1 MKILWRDLRNHSRLD
16 FRPDLYGATVL
27 WLLLL
32 LSVNYYFDFEDTYID
47 SFQNDPRWSLLY
59 FLLYA
64 TAYYG
69 SVWLWTHFHRRPDV
83 WRNREF
89 WLRSGTALVCYSVY
103 AGFYAHVA
111 WSQQLFG
118 GQVFV
123 FLYYCFRNLQSL
135 LTIVLPLY
143 LFYKLIDQQPSNFY
157 GMAPRRKGLVLYG
170 LMLAL
175 MIPLITLASFQ
186 PDFLASYPTYKDTNA
201 NEFFA
206 VPEWV
211 TALIYEF
218 CYGWDFVPTEL
229 LFRGFLVIGMSQS
242 SGSPPGPGRV
252 LGRGAVL
259 PMVVWYCAIHFGRP
273 LGEAVSSVF
282 GGYLLGVL
290 ALSTRSIWGG
300 LLIHIGVAWGMEVAA
315 FLHRVT

>member
-1 MKILWRDLRNHSRLD
+1 MKNLWRDLRDHIRAD
-16 FRPDLYGATVL
+16 FRPDLYVTTAL
-27 WLLLL
+27 WLGLL
-32 LSVNYYFDFEDTYID
+32 LSVNYYFDVEDSYID
-47 SFQNDPRWSLLY
+47 SFQDDPRWPLLY

-69 SVWLWTHFHRRPDV
+69 SVWLWTHFHRRSDV
-83 WRNREF
+83 WRNRDF
-89 WLRSGTALVCYSVY
+89 WLRSGTALIFYSIY
-103 AGFYAHVA
+103 AGFYGHVA

-123 FLYYCFRNLQSL
+123 FLYYCLRNLQSL

-143 LFYKLIDQQPSNFY
+143 LFYKFADRQPTNFY
-157 GMAPRRKGLVLYG
+157 GMAPKRKGLMLHG

-201 NEFFA
+201 NEFFG
-206 VPEWV
+206 VPERV
-211 TALIYEF
+211 TALVYEL

-229 LFRGFLVIGMSQS
+229 LFRGFLVIGMA
-242 SGSPPGPGRV
+242 RV
-252 LGRGAVL
+252 LGRGAIL

-273 LGEAVSSVF
+273 LGETISSVF

-300 LLIHIGVAWGMEVAA
+300 LLIHIGIAWGMEIAA
-315 FLHRVT
+315 FLQKTGEQ

>member
-1 MKILWRDLRNHSRLD
+1 MKTLWRDLRNHIRLD
-16 FRPDLYGATVL
+16 FWPDLYGATAL

-32 LSVNYYFDFEDTYID
+32 LSINYSVDFEDTYID
-47 SFQNDPRWSLLY
+47 SFQNDPRWSALY

-69 SVWLWTHFHRRPDV
+69 SVWLWTHFHHRPDV

-89 WLRSGTALVCYSVY
+89 WLRSGTALVCYSIY

-143 LFYKLIDQQPSNFY
+143 LFYRFADRQPSESTLGSFY
-157 GMAPRRKGLVLYG
+157 GMAPKRKGLILYG

-175 MIPLITLASFQ
+175 MIPLIMLASFQ

-201 NEFFA
+201 NEFFN

-211 TALIYEF
+211 TALVYEL

-229 LFRGFLVIGMSQS
+229 LFRGFLVIGMT
-242 SGSPPGPGRV
+242 RV
-252 LGRGAVL
+252 LGQGAVL
-259 PMVVWYCAIHFGRP
+259 PMVVWYCTIHFGRP

-300 LLIHIGVAWGMEVAA
+300 LLIHIGIAWGMEGAA
-315 FLHRVT
+315 FLQSYGRL

>member
-1 MKILWRDLRNHSRLD
+1 VKTLWHELRTHIRTD
-16 FRPDLYGATVL
+16 FRPDLYAATAL
-27 WLLLL
+27 WLALL
-32 LSVNYYFDFEDTYID
+32 LSINYYLDFEDTYID
-47 SFQNDPRWSLLY
+47 SFQNDLRWPFLY

-69 SVWLWTHFHRRPDV
+69 GVWLWTHFHRRPDV
-83 WRNREF
+83 WRNRDF
-89 WLRSGTALVCYSVY
+89 WLRSGTALLCYSIY
-103 AGFYAHVA
+103 AGFYAHVS
-111 WSQQLFG
+111 WSQELFN
-118 GQVFV
+118 GQVFT
-123 FLYYCFRNLQSL
+123 FLYYCLHNLQSL

-143 LFYKLIDQQPSNFY
+143 VFYMFVDRQPGSFY
-157 GMAPRRKGLVLYG
+157 GMAPKRKGLVLYALMLG
-170 LMLAL
+170 LMV
-175 MIPLITLASFQ
+175 PLITLASFQ
-186 PDFLASYPTYKDTNA
+186 PDFLASYPTYRDTNA
-201 NEFFA
+201 NEFFN

-211 TALIYEF
+211 TALTYEL

-242 SGSPPGPGRV
+242 R

-300 LLIHIGVAWGMEVAA
+300 LLIHIGIAWGMELAA
-315 FLHRVT
+315 FLQLYGHR

>member
-1 MKILWRDLRNHSRLD
+1 MKILWRDLRNHIQTD
-16 FRPDLYGATVL
+16 FRSDLYVATAL
-27 WLLLL
+27 WLALL
-32 LSVNYYFDFEDTYID
+32 LSTNYFFDFEDSYID
-47 SFQNDPRWSLLY
+47 SFQNDPRWPLLY

-69 SVWLWTHFHRRPDV
+69 SVWLWTYFHNQMNV
-83 WRNREF
+83 WRDRDF
-89 WLRSGTALVCYSVY
+89 WLRSGTALVCYSIY
-103 AGFYAHVA
+103 AGFYAHTA
-111 WSQQLFG
+111 WSQQLFDG
-118 GQVFV
+118 KVFV
-123 FLYYCFRNLQSL
+123 FLYYCFRNLQSVV
-135 LTIVLPLY
+135 TIVLPLF
-143 LFYKLIDQQPSNFY
+143 LFYKFVDRQSSNFY
-157 GMAPRRKGLVLYG
+157 GIAPKRKGLALYA

-175 MIPLITLASFQ
+175 MVPLITLASFQ

-211 TALIYEF
+211 TVLIYEL

-242 SGSPPGPGRV
+242 RPGQA

-273 LGEAVSSVF
+273 MGEAVSSVF

-300 LLIHIGVAWGMEVAA
+300 LLIHIGIAWGMEIAA
-315 FLHRVT
+315 FLQSYGRQ